1 MTITRRGLA
10 PAAAAS
16 ALLLAGGSLPARAQA
31 PEKVRLTLT
40 GLSMLYLPLYVTEAM
55 GYFQEQRIAPEIH
68 YFKAGGAAALAA
80 VVGGNMD
87 VYVGAASSSI
97 RSQTMGTDALIVAPT
112 VTRYSID
119 IVVRKDI
126 AAQRGITEKSS
137 EIDRYKALKGLKI
150 GASGAGSG
158 THQIAQYALSRAGLN
173 SERDATMV
181 FLGDSASTLAA
192 FGAKRVDAITAS
204 SPASEIAV
212 RDQNGF
218 LLVDGPGNGYSEL
231 DGFLYVALISTNKW
245 TNANPDLTTRVVR
258 AFMKGQ
264 QAMHDPKL
272 GPQARD
278 KVHAKYFDT
287 IDKAVFD
294 MAWGRDLPGIPTNL
308 TMSDAMME
316 RVVKFLNEFSSE
328 KMNVS
333 DIKKTYTNRFVQAA
347 MA

>member
-1 MTITRRGLA
+1 MTITRRALA

-16 ALLLAGGSLPARAQA
+16 ALLLAGGGMPARAQA
-31 PEKVRLTLT
+31 ADKVRFTLT
-40 GLSMLYLPLYVTEAM
+40 GLSMLYLPIYVTEAM
-55 GYFQEQRIAPEIH
+55 GYFQQQRIAPEIH
-68 YFKAGGAAALAA
+68 HFKAGGAAALAA
-80 VVGGNMD
+80 VVGGNME
-87 VYVGAASSSI
+87 VYVGAASSAI
-97 RSQTMGTDALIVAPT
+97 RSNTMGTDALIISPV

-119 IVVRKDI
+119 IVLRKDI

-137 EIDRYKALKGLKI
+137 EIERYKALKGLKI

-204 SPASEIAV
+204 SPASEIAI

-231 DGFLYVALISTNKW
+231 DGFLYVALISTRKW
-245 TNANPDLTTRVVR
+245 TDANPDLATRVVR
-258 AFMKGQ
+258 SFMKGQ

-272 GPQARD
+272 TLEARD
-278 KVHAKYFDT
+278 KVHAKYFDST
-287 IDKAVFD
+287 DKGVFD
-294 MAWGRDLPGIPTNL
+294 MAWGRLVPGIPAKL
-308 TMSDAMME
+308 TMSDAMMD
-316 RVVKFLNEFSSE
+316 RVVNFLNEFSSD
-328 KMNVS
+328 KLTADV
-333 DIKKTYTNRFVQAA
+333 KKSYTNRFVDAA